1 MLNGFVIFT
10 AMQLISRLLLLCLV
24 VLGSSQTLCAQSL
37 EMPQWIMS
45 GVSYEI
51 PVSDVNT
58 SSIIINGK
66 TIEISSNEHGKFI
79 NYTFQPSENE
89 LQIRANNSSIN
100 YAVNPIPLWL
110 SIIPPLLAIF
120 LALITR
126 EVLTSLF
133 LGIFSGSAIIGYYT
147 SGVKGIWSGLLSIFD
162 TYIVEAMAD
171 KGHISIII
179 FSMTIGAIVTLI
191 SKNGGMQGVVKYIS
205 RYAKD
210 ARSGQLATYALGIT
224 IFFDDYANTLVV
236 GNTMRAVT
244 DKLKISREKLAY
256 IVDSTAAPI
265 AALAFVTTW
274 IGAELGYIEEGV
286 AQIPALNEGAYSI
299 FLNSLPYSYYPI
311 LTLVFILILIWYQ
324 RDFGPMLAIE
334 KDARKGKIREG
345 ASGIQSAELALFEP
359 ADKAPIKAYNA
370 IIPIAIIILGTL
382 IGLVYTGWDTK
393 TWYSNLSFL
402 RKLSIIIGDSDS
414 YVALMWSSLCGLILA
429 ILMTISQRIMKLSD
443 TMEIVIAG
451 YKTMVTAMM
460 ILLLAWS
467 LASVT
472 EHMET
477 ASFLESLWSP
487 SLSPIWLP
495 AVTFILAALVSFSTG
510 SSWGTMAILYPL
522 LLPTS
527 FSICAEAGYGI
538 SETLPIFYNLVS
550 CILAGSV
557 LGDHC
562 SPISDTTI
570 LSSLAA
576 GCNHISHV
584 KTQMPYAL
592 TVGLISITLGTI
604 GTALGLPNWIA
615 FIAGI
620 GICWLIVLKIGRKTV
635 PV

>member
-1 MLNGFVIFT
+1 
-10 AMQLISRLLLLCLV
+10 MQILSRLLLLFFFIV
-24 VLGSSQTLCAQSL
+24 GSHQIVDAQSL
-37 EMPQWIMS
+37 EMPEWIMT

-51 PVSDVNT
+51 PVHGVDGTIVSVN
-58 SSIIINGK
+58 GED
-66 TIEISSNEHGKFI
+66 IELSKANEHAFI
-79 NYTFQPSENE
+79 EYTFQSSDTEI
-89 LQIRANNSSIN
+89 QFTANDKSIT
-100 YAVNPIPLWL
+100 YSVNPIPLWL
-110 SIIPPLLAIF
+110 SIIPPLLAIL
-120 LALITR
+120 LALLTR

-133 LGIFSGSAIIGYYT
+133 LGIFSGSAIIGFY
-147 SGVKGIWSGLLSIFD
+147 SNGIKGIWSGLLSIFD
-162 TYIVEAMAD
+162 TYVVEAMAD

-179 FSMTIGAIVTLI
+179 FSMTIGSIVTLI

-210 ARSGQLATYALGIT
+210 ARSGQLATYVLGIA

-244 DKLKISREKLAY
+244 DRLKVSREKLAY

-286 AQIPALNEGAYSI
+286 AQIPGLDEGAYSI

-311 LTLVFILILIWYQ
+311 LTLIFILILIWYQ
-324 RDFGPMLAIE
+324 RDFGPMLTVE
-334 KDARKGKIREG
+334 KDARAGQIREG
-345 ASGIQSAELALFEP
+345 ASGIQSAELTLFEP
-359 ADKAPIKAYNA
+359 ADNAPIKAYNA
-370 IIPIAIIILGTL
+370 IAPIAVIIIGTM
-382 IGLVYTGWDTK
+382 IGLVYTGWSAE
-393 TWYSNLSFL
+393 TWNADIGLF
-402 RKLSIIIGDSDS
+402 RKLSVIIGNSDS

-429 ILMTISQRIMKLSD
+429 ILMTVSQKIMKLSD
-443 TMEIVIAG
+443 TMEVVIAG

-487 SLSPIWLP
+487 SISPIWLP

-522 LLPTS
+522 LLPTA
-527 FSICAEAGYGI
+527 FSICTEAGYELT
-538 SETLPIFYNLVS
+538 ETLPIFYNLVS

-592 TVGLISITLGTI
+592 TVGFVSITLGTI
-604 GTALGLPNWIA
+604 GTAMGLPNWIA
-615 FIAGI
+615 FLI
-620 GICWLIVLKIGRKTV
+620 GIALCWLIVLKIGQKNEV
-635 PV
+635 N

>member
-1 MLNGFVIFT
+1 
-10 AMQLISRLLLLCLV
+10 MQILSRLLLLFFFIV
-24 VLGSSQTLCAQSL
+24 GSHQIVDAQSL
-37 EMPQWIMS
+37 EMPEWIMT

-51 PVSDVNT
+51 PVHGVDGTIVSVN
-58 SSIIINGK
+58 GED
-66 TIEISSNEHGKFI
+66 IELSKANEHAFI
-79 NYTFQPSENE
+79 EYTFQSSDTEI
-89 LQIRANNSSIN
+89 QFTANDKSIT
-100 YAVNPIPLWL
+100 YSVNPIPLWL
-110 SIIPPLLAIF
+110 SIIPPLLAIL
-120 LALITR
+120 LALLTR

-133 LGIFSGSAIIGYYT
+133 LGIFSGSAIIGFY
-147 SGVKGIWSGLLSIFD
+147 SNGIKGIWSGLLSIFD
-162 TYIVEAMAD
+162 TYVVEAMAD

-179 FSMTIGAIVTLI
+179 FSMTIGSIVTLI

-210 ARSGQLATYALGIT
+210 ARSGQLATYVLGIA

-244 DKLKISREKLAY
+244 DRLKVSREKLAY

-286 AQIPALNEGAYSI
+286 AQIPGLDEGAYSI

-311 LTLVFILILIWYQ
+311 LTLIFILILIWYQ
-324 RDFGPMLAIE
+324 RDFGPMLTVE
-334 KDARKGKIREG
+334 KDARAGQIREG
-345 ASGIQSAELALFEP
+345 ASGIQSAELTLFEP
-359 ADKAPIKAYNA
+359 ADNAPIKAYNA
-370 IIPIAIIILGTL
+370 IAPIAVIIIGTM
-382 IGLVYTGWDTK
+382 IGLVYTGWSAE
-393 TWYSNLSFL
+393 TWNADIGLF
-402 RKLSIIIGDSDS
+402 RKLRVIIRNSDS
-414 YVALMWSSLCGLILA
+414 YVALMWSSICVLILA
-429 ILMTISQRIMKLSD
+429 ILMTVSQKIMKLSD
-443 TMEIVIAG
+443 TMEVVIAG

-487 SLSPIWLP
+487 SISPIWLP

-522 LLPTS
+522 LLPTA
-527 FSICAEAGYGI
+527 FSICTEAGYELT
-538 SETLPIFYNLVS
+538 ETLPIFYNLVS

-592 TVGLISITLGTI
+592 TVGFVSITLGTI
-604 GTALGLPNWIA
+604 GTAMGLPNWIA
-615 FIAGI
+615 FLI
-620 GICWLIVLKIGRKTV
+620 GIALCWLIVLKIGQKNEV
-635 PV
+635 N

>member
-1 MLNGFVIFT
+1 
-10 AMQLISRLLLLCLV
+10 MQILSRLLLLFFFI
-24 VLGSSQTLCAQSL
+24 LGSHQIVDAQSL
-37 EMPQWIMS
+37 EIPEWIMA

-51 PVSDVNT
+51 PVHDVDGT
-58 SSIIINGK
+58 LISINGEN
-66 TIEISSNEHGKFI
+66 IELSKGSEHVFI
-79 NYTFQPSENE
+79 EYTFQSEDTE
-89 LQIRANNSSIN
+89 ILFRANEKSLTYS
-100 YAVNPIPLWL
+100 VNPIPLWL

-133 LGIFSGSAIIGYYT
+133 LGIFSGSAIIGFY
-147 SGVKGIWSGLLSIFD
+147 SNGVKGIWSGLLSIFD
-162 TYIVEAMAD
+162 TYVVEAMAD
-171 KGHISIII
+171 RGHISIII

-210 ARSGQLATYALGIT
+210 ARSGQLATYVLGIA

-244 DKLKISREKLAY
+244 DRLNVSREKLAY

-286 AQIPALNEGAYSI
+286 AQIPELDEGAYSI

-324 RDFGPMLAIE
+324 RDFGPMLSVE
-334 KDARKGKIREG
+334 KDARAGRIREG

-370 IIPIAIIILGTL
+370 IAPIAVIILGTM
-382 IGLVYTGWDTK
+382 IGLVYTGWDAQ
-393 TWYSNLSFL
+393 TWSSDIGLF
-402 RKLSIIIGDSDS
+402 RKLSVIIGNSDS

-429 ILMTISQRIMKLSD
+429 ILMTVSQKIMKLSD
-443 TMEIVIAG
+443 TMEVVIAG

-522 LLPTS
+522 LLPTA
-527 FSICAEAGYGI
+527 FSICTEAGYELT
-538 SETLPIFYNLVS
+538 ETLPIFYNLVS

-592 TVGLISITLGTI
+592 TVGFVSITLGTI
-604 GTALGLPNWIA
+604 GTAMGLPNWIA
-615 FIAGI
+615 FLI
-620 GICWLIVLKIGRKTV
+620 GIALCWLIVLKIGQKNEV
-635 PV
+635 I